1 MSKKPI
7 IGILMP
13 GDMGHGI
20 AKVLIQNNF
29 DVFTFLKG
37 RSERTKLLAKNSK
50 INDVKNLKSFLEKVE
65 IILSIIPPEN
75 AYEQATTIAN
85 HKLEISKKI
94 TYVDC
99 NAISPALCLEIQKL
113 FNVKKID
120 FIDGGIV
127 GLNPIIEKGKTRLY
141 VSGPNSNKLDILNG
155 NGLIVKNLGKQ
166 IGQASAFKMIYASAT
181 KGTFALYAAVITAAH
196 KYNLYDEYLEEL
208 EFSKPDILKSMEKIV
223 PKIPL
228 DAKRWEGEMYE
239 IMKTFENINLTSKFH
254 AGSAE
259 IMKLANKTP
268 ISKEN
273 RQSFNQNRTLKEA
286 VEMYVKAINE
296 D

>member
-1 MSKKPI
+1 MLKKPI

-254 AGSAE
+254 EGSAE

-273 RQSFNQNRTLKEA
+273 RQNFNQNRTLKEA